1 VKSLEDGF
9 TGAGITGLPASAYE
23 RFEIY
28 LDLLLRW
35 NQRLSLTAVREPQQI
50 IQRHFVESAFAA
62 QKLPADIATLLDYG
76 SGAGFPGI
84 PIAICRPEISV
95 TLAESQAKKASFL
108 REVLRTLGVRA
119 QVYAGRVEK
128 MPAEDR
134 FDAVTMRAVDRSE
147 LAMPFAL
154 ARARHY
160 VVLLTTG
167 EPGMLSQET
176 GADLKWWK
184 PILLPNT
191 SRSVLAIGERQ
202 SRV

>member
-1 VKSLEDGF
+1 MKSLEDEF

-35 NQRLSLTAVREPQQI
+35 NQRLNLTALREPQQI

-62 QKLPADIATLLDYG
+62 QKLPLDIATLLDYG

-128 MPAEDR
+128 MPKGDR
-134 FDAVTMRAVDRSE
+134 FDAVTMRAVDRFE
-147 LAMPFAL
+147 VATPFAW

-160 VVLLTTG
+160 LVLLTTG
-167 EPGMLSQET
+167 EPDMLSPEPGT
-176 GADLKWWK
+176 DLKWWK
-184 PILLPNT
+184 PILLPNS
-191 SRSVLAIGERQ
+191 SRSVLAIAERQ
-202 SRV
+202 ARV